1 MNEPS
6 SILVA
11 TDHSAPA
18 RLAADRAATLA
29 QQFDA
34 TLTLMHTLPGGPLA
48 ELRHWLGQQPGT
60 GQPSAADAALLQHA
74 GQQLDHLATE
84 LATTH
89 PGLRVR
95 RQLTTGSVPDEILR
109 GADETAADLVV
120 LGARGAGVLRRLM
133 LGTTAER
140 LLPQARRPLLIVRE
154 APFEPY
160 RRVLVALD
168 FSPWSL
174 PALALARR
182 LAPQAQPVLLH
193 VYRVPFEERLAF
205 AGIDAA
211 KIGHYRRHLRTTGAQ
226 LLQSTARE
234 AGFGPGQYE
243 AVLVEGDAGP
253 GIVAQQ
259 HELDCDL
266 VVLGLRGQ
274 SAAAS
279 ATGAAAP
286 SAGSG
291 SVVRH
296 VLAEGATDVLLA
308 VAAPA

>member
-1 MNEPS
+1 MNALG
-6 SILVA
+6 SILAA

-34 TLTLMHTLPGGPLA
+34 TLTLMHSLPGGALA
-48 ELRHWLGQQPGT
+48 ELRHWLGQQPG
-60 GQPSAADAALLQHA
+60 PLPAADAGLLRHA
-74 GQQLDHLATE
+74 GEQLEHLAHE
-84 LATTH
+84 LAATH
-89 PGLRVR
+89 PALRVQCR
-95 RQLTTGSVPDEILR
+95 LATGSVPDEIGR
-109 GADETAADLVV
+109 AADEAAAELVV
-120 LGARGAGVLRRLM
+120 LGARGAGVLRRLV

-140 LLPQARRPLLIVRE
+140 LLPQTRRPLLIVRE

-193 VYRVPFEERLAF
+193 AYRVPFEERLAF

-226 LLQSTARE
+226 LLQSTARD
-234 AGFGPGQYE
+234 AGFAPGQYE

-253 GIVAQQ
+253 TLVAQQ

-274 SAAAS
+274 SAAGTA
-279 ATGAAAP
+279 AGAAAP
-286 SAGSG
+286 AVGSG

-308 VAAPA
+308 VTARG